1 MSIVL
6 MLTLFQVALAQTRTV
21 AGRVIDQTSGEGLP
35 GVTVLLKGTTTG
47 ISTNADGRYSLN
59 VPETG
64 GTLVFSSI
72 GMVTQEI
79 AIGNRNTVDAVLA
92 ADNKQLSEVVVTGY
106 GQVESRRDLTSSIAT
121 VSSAQFKDQPVI
133 GVDQAL

>member
-1 MSIVL
+1 